1 MKVPAWLTGSGEI
14 SPSILDTGL
23 LILRIMSGLFIAFAH
38 GINKIPPSEG
48 FIKLVSSMGFP
59 FAVFF
64 AWMAALS
71 EFAGGLLLIL
81 GLFIR
86 PSTFM
91 LSITMLV
98 AAFLRHAADPFTR
111 KELALL
117 YLLIFL
123 FLLLLGGGKFS
134 LDYLL
139 RQKFTRRRS

>member
-1 MKVPAWLTGSGEI
+1 MKVSAWLTGIDEI
-14 SPSILDTGL
+14 SPGFLNTGL
-23 LILRIMSGLFIAFAH
+23 LVLRILTGLFIAFAH

-48 FIKLVSSMGFP
+48 FINLISSMGFP

-64 AWMAALS
+64 AWIAALS
-71 EFAGGLLLIL
+71 EFAGGLLLIP
-81 GLFIR
+81 GLLTR
-86 PSTFM
+86 PSAFM

-98 AAFLRHAADPFTR
+98 AAFLRHAADPFAR

-117 YLLIFL
+117 YFFIFL

-139 RQKFTRRRS
+139 RKKFIRRRS